1 MIWSL
6 LFSSQI
12 LQISILY
19 INPPKYLLWARMI
32 LERNKMRFH
41 DFLHPLHSWI
51 HMFPERVPLLEW
63 PLHPRPLVLWWRGW
77 LQWRLWWTPLLQWVL
92 QKDSLTTKMGLLALC
107 VCPLPR
113 HQLLCY
119 CVFMPLRQSASVCCV
134 RELCEWCSGDCKSV
148 VYFFVDDVVSQ
159 ASYCVLHSCVVTPLN
174 VLWQTAPPPPFV
186 HQGLQSLTL
195 AFV

>member
-6 LFSSQI
+6 HFSSQI

-19 INPPKYLLWARMI
+19 INPQKDSLWARMI
-32 LERNKMRFH
+32 LEIKR
-41 DFLHPLHSWI
+41 DFMTFCILSVAQSTCSQSEFRCSSGRCIPAHWYCDGGADCSDGSDEPLSCS
-51 HMFPERVPLLEW
+51 ECC
-63 PLHPRPLVLWWRGW
+63 
-77 LQWRLWWTPLLQWVL
+77 
-92 QKDSLTTKMGLLALC
+92 KKNSLTTKMGLLALC

-134 RELCEWCSGDCKSV
+134 RELREWCSGDCKSV